1 MKIERYSV
9 LLCILITSIISK
21 AQNNEPDNLKW
32 SSLQGF
38 EYEIYAAVNIGGS
51 APIPVPAEI
60 RHIDGYNPNLNLQI
74 GTTVTKWFTPSR
86 RWGVAIGLRFEEKGM
101 KTRATV
107 KNYGMEIVMDGS
119 SVSGN
124 WTGKVRTVYHSKQIA
139 FPVTA
144 NVRINKRWKVNFGPY
159 VALALNNDFNG
170 EVHDGYLR
178 EGGPTGNKVTFEG
191 DAYATYDFS
200 NDIRLFQWGLQAGG
214 SWLALNHLV
223 INANLTWGLNDI
235 FNSSFNTV
243 TFNLY
248 PIYLNF
254 GFGYV
259 F

>member
-1 MKIERYSV
+1 M
-9 LLCILITSIISK
+9 ILK
-21 AQNNEPDNLKW
+21 AQSDEPKSLQW
-32 SSLQGF
+32 SSHLGF
-38 EYEIYAAVNIGGS
+38 EYEVYAAVNIGGAS
-51 APIPVPAEI
+51 PIPLPAEI

-74 GTTVTKWFTPSR
+74 GTTITKWLTPSR
-86 RWGVAIGLRFEEKGM
+86 RWGVSVGLRLEEKGM

-107 KNYGMEIVMDGS
+107 KNYGMEIVMDGN

-139 FPVTA
+139 FPIMA
-144 NVRINKRWKVNFGPY
+144 NFKINNRWKINFGPY
-159 VALALNNDFNG
+159 LALALNNDFNG

-178 EGGPTGNKVTFEG
+178 EGGPTGNKVTFED

-200 NDIRLFQWGLQAGG
+200 DDIRLFQWGLQAGG
-214 SWLALNHLV
+214 SWLALRHLV
-223 INANLTWGLNDI
+223 VNANLTWGLNDI
-235 FNSSFNTV
+235 FNSSFKTV

>member
-21 AQNNEPDNLKW
+21 AQNSEPDNLKW

-144 NVRINKRWKVNFGPY
+144 NFRINKRWKVNFGPF

-178 EGGPTGNKVTFEG
+178 DGGPTGNKVTFEG

-254 GFGYV
+254 GFGYL

>member
-21 AQNNEPDNLKW
+21 AQNSEPDNLKW
-32 SSLQGF
+32 SSLQDF

-144 NVRINKRWKVNFGPY
+144 NFRINKRWKVNFGPY

-254 GFGYV
+254 GFGYL

>member
-1 MKIERYSV
+1 MKLQRYSL
-9 LLCILITSIISK
+9 LLCALLTSMILK
-21 AQNNEPDNLKW
+21 AQSDEPKSLQW
-32 SSLQGF
+32 SSHLGF
-38 EYEIYAAVNIGGS
+38 EYEVYAAVNIGGAS
-51 APIPVPAEI
+51 PIPLPAEI

-74 GTTVTKWFTPSR
+74 GTTITKWLTPSR
-86 RWGVAIGLRFEEKGM
+86 RWGVSVGLRLEEKGM

-107 KNYGMEIVMDGS
+107 KNYGMEIVMDGN

-139 FPVTA
+139 FPIMA
-144 NVRINKRWKVNFGPY
+144 NLKINNRWKVIFGPY
-159 VALALNNDFNG
+159 LALALNNDFNG

-200 NDIRLFQWGLQAGG
+200 DDIRLFQWGLQAGG
-214 SWLALNHLV
+214 SWLALRHLV
-223 INANLTWGLNDI
+223 VNANLTWGLNDI
-235 FNSSFNTV
+235 FNSSFKTV